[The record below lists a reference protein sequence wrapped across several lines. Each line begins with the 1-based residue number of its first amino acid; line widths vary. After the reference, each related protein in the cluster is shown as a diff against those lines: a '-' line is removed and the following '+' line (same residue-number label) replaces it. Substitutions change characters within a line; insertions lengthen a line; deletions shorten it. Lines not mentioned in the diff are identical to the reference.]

1 MKNRL
6 GRTIMEATDYMY
18 FFLIVAEVILLK
30 KFLFGVKLYSINQSV
45 ITH

>member
-18 FFLIVAEVILLK
+18 FFLIVADVIW
-30 KFLFGVKLYSINQSV
+30 LFGVKLYSINQSV